1 MSKVTKATGK
11 APARKKAVE
20 EEEVPKKA
28 PRKINTKTIENSDD
42 EKPKATRARK
52 KPVQVAEDSEEDSK
66 PKKAPARRAA
76 AKKIVED
83 SDEEPVKTRK
93 APARKTA
100 KKMIEDSDEEPAKPK
115 RAPAKK
121 PPPKKATKKIEES
134 DDEEMEVVEKRI
146 RGTRGRTGKKAA
158 ETVRERKGKCR
169 PSSSDW
175 CLELRTPQTGVLKQ
189 AFERLGSVASDCCLV
204 FEKEDSRADYDDDE
218 NPEELDIGHKK
229 KGKDIMKGKG
239 KRSGGLKIVRLTE
252 DKSVLIKM
260 SLDAANFEHFYC
272 EDPKITAGV
281 DLGTLNS
288 YIKTIDDDDAITI
301 YMHRE
306 NRGSL
311 FISTHSN
318 DNREQTEIEINLMEI
333 ENPDLN
339 PPRKEFD
346 NMITMASDKFNNT
359 CKKINNN
366 STVVEITAVGSSID
380 FRGHN
385 EGGRMVRKYQDT
397 SHSSKKKN
405 DKVIHGV
412 YELKNL
418 LAFSKCNK
426 LCNTVE
432 LYLLN
437 DYPLVL
443 IISVGTLGKMYVFM
457 TPIEPHGN

>member
-11 APARKKAVE
+11 APARKKIIEAA
-20 EEEVPKKA
+20 EEVPKKGT
-28 PRKINTKTIENSDD
+28 RKINTKTIEDSDD
-42 EKPKATRARK
+42 EKPKPTRARK
-52 KPVQVAEDSEEDSK
+52 TPAKAVEE
-66 PKKAPARRAA
+66 
-76 AKKIVED
+76 
-83 SDEEPVKTRK
+83 SDEEPVKKK
-93 APARKTA
+93 APVRKST
-100 KKMIEDSDEEPAKPK
+100 KKIVEESDEEPVKPK
-115 RAPAKK
+115 RAPAKRS
-121 PPPKKATKKIEES
+121 PPKKATKKIEDS
-134 DDEEMEVVEKRI
+134 DDEEMEVVEKRV
-146 RGTRGRTGKKAA
+146 RGSKGRNGKKAA
-158 ETVRERKGKCR
+158 ETVREKKGKCK

-204 FEKEDSRADYDDDE
+204 FDRDDGKVNYDDS
-218 NPEELDIGHKK
+218 NPEELEAGAKK
-229 KGKDIMKGKG
+229 KGKESTKARGKKGT
-239 KRSGGLKIVRLTE
+239 GGLKIVRLTE

-272 EDPKITAGV
+272 EDARITAGV

-397 SHSSKKKN
+397 SHTSKKKT

-412 YELKNL
+412 YELRNL

-457 TPIEPHGN
+457 TPIDTHGN